1 MLLPQ
6 INPLHSRRH
15 TTVPAPPTPETAPS
29 PCLECV
35 PAWEGIGRSG
45 RVGGRLDPSPPTPF
59 PFQFPVLLPSSP
71 PCWAFLP
78 SPLCQGSLENQ
89 ERETARTWVSHG
101 PGPFPRDVIAWEVG
115 APVRTLHWLRWEE
128 AGAGRGHCR
137 ARREGLRLKTK
148 PCWRGYAQGL
158 HSV

>member
-1 MLLPQ
+1 VLLPQ
-6 INPLHSRRH
+6 INPLHYGRH
-15 TTVPAPPTPETAPS
+15 TTVPAPPTPYPETAPS

-35 PAWEGIGRSG
+35 PAREGIGSSG

-89 ERETARTWVSHG
+89 ERELPRLGFPMGLSLPQRCDSLGGGCPSLGSALAAVGGSWSWEG
-101 PGPFPRDVIAWEVG
+101 PLQSQEKG
-115 APVRTLHWLRWEE
+115 T
-128 AGAGRGHCR
+128 
-137 ARREGLRLKTK
+137 
-148 PCWRGYAQGL
+148 
-158 HSV
+158 